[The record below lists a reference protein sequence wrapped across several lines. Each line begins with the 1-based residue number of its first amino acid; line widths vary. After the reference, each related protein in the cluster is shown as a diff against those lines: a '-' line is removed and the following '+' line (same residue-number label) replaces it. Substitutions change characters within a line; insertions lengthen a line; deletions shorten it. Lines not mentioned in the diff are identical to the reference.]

1 MKSMTET
8 KKNGRNPFTLTRLT
22 EGAVSVEERAFFVSK
37 ARDAKRKRE
46 IKKLNAKYYIYYIYK
61 YYK

>member
-8 KKNGRNPFTLTRLT
+8 KKTGRNPFTLTRLT
-22 EGAVSVEERAFFVSK
+22 EGAVSVKERAFFVSK
-37 ARDAKRKRE
+37 ARDEEERN
-46 IKKLNAKYYIYYIYK
+46 KKLNAKYYIYYIYK